1 MTRRGW
7 LLFSA
12 MCVLW
17 GIPYLLIKVAV
28 EELSPAVLVFCRT
41 AGAAA
46 LLLPIAAARGQLRPL
61 LAHWRPLVAFAA
73 VEMAVPWLLLAR
85 AEQSLSSSLTGLL
98 VAAVPM
104 VAALASRLL
113 GYDDRLDR
121 LRLLGLVVG
130 IAGVAVLLGLD
141 LGGELTAA
149 AAVAVVVLGYATGPL
164 IISHR
169 LSEVPALGVIAGS
182 LGLTAL
188 VYAPFAVAGWPS
200 HVPSA
205 KVVSSVVVLALAC
218 TVAAFLV
225 FFALIAEAGPQ
236 RALVITFVNP
246 AVAVTLGVVL
256 LGEHL
261 TAGLLVGFPL
271 ILVGC
276 VLATRRSAEVGAPAQ
291 ERVAEPGR
299 LSR

>member
-1 MTRRGW
+1 
-7 LLFSA
+7 
-12 MCVLW
+12 MCLLW

-28 EELSPAVLVFCRT
+28 AELSPAVLVFART
-41 AGAAA
+41 AAAAA
-46 LLLPIAAARGQLRPL
+46 LLLPVAASRGQLRPL
-61 LAHWRPLVAFAA
+61 LARWRPLVAFAA
-73 VEMAVPWLLLAR
+73 LELALPWLLLAR
-85 AEQSLSSSLTGLL
+85 AERSLSSSLTGLL

-113 GYDDRLDR
+113 GEQDRLDR
-121 LRLLGLVVG
+121 GRLFGLVVG
-130 IAGVAVLLGLD
+130 LAGVAVLLGLD
-141 LGGELTAA
+141 LGGEGLAA
-149 AAVAVVVLGYATGPL
+149 AEVAVVVIGYATGPL
-164 IISHR
+164 IITR
-169 LSEVPALGVIAGS
+169 YLQGVPALAVIAGS

-188 VYAPFAVAGWPS
+188 VYAPFAAASWPS
-200 HVPSA
+200 HLPSA
-205 KVVSSVVVLALAC
+205 KVVASVVVLTLAC

>member
-1 MTRRGW
+1 
-7 LLFSA
+7 

-46 LLLPIAAARGQLRPL
+46 LLLPIAAVRGQLRPL
-61 LAHWRPLVAFAA
+61 LAHWRAVVAFATL
-73 VEMAVPWLLLAR
+73 EMAVPWLLLAH
-85 AEQSLSSSLTGLL
+85 AERSLSSSLTGLL

-113 GYDDRLDR
+113 GDDDRLDR
-121 LRLLGLVVG
+121 LRLLGLFVG
-130 IAGVAVLLGLD
+130 LAGVAVLLGLD
-141 LGGELTAA
+141 LGGELAAA
-149 AAVAVVVLGYATGPL
+149 AAVAVVVVGYATGPL
-164 IISHR
+164 IISHQ

-188 VYAPFAVAGWPS
+188 VYAPFALASWPS
-200 HVPSA
+200 HLPSA

-218 TVAAFLV
+218 TVVAFLV

-246 AVAVTLGVVL
+246 AVAVGLGVVL

-276 VLATRRSAEVGAPAQ
+276 VLATRRSAGQ
-291 ERVAEPGR
+291 AEPVAVPG
-299 LSR
+299 

>member
-1 MTRRGW
+1 
-7 LLFSA
+7 

-46 LLLPIAAARGQLRPL
+46 LLLPIAAVRGQLRPL
-61 LAHWRPLVAFAA
+61 LAHWRAVVAFATL
-73 VEMAVPWLLLAR
+73 EMAVPWLLLAH
-85 AEQSLSSSLTGLL
+85 AERSLSSSLTGLL

-113 GYDDRLDR
+113 GDDDRLDR
-121 LRLLGLVVG
+121 LRLLGLFVG
-130 IAGVAVLLGLD
+130 LAGVAVLLGLD
-141 LGGELTAA
+141 LGGELAAA
-149 AAVAVVVLGYATGPL
+149 AAVAVVVVGYATGPL
-164 IISHR
+164 IISHQ

-188 VYAPFAVAGWPS
+188 VYAPFALASWPS
-200 HVPSA
+200 HLPSA

-218 TVAAFLV
+218 TVVAFLV

-246 AVAVTLGVVL
+246 AVAVGLGVVL

-276 VLATRRSAEVGAPAQ
+276 VLATRHSAGQ
-291 ERVAEPGR
+291 AEPVAVPG
-299 LSR
+299 

>member
-28 EELSPAVLVFCRT
+28 QELSPTVLVFART

-46 LLLPIAAARGQLRPL
+46 LLLPIAAVRGQLRPL

-73 VEMAVPWLLLAR
+73 VEMAVPWLLLAH
-85 AEQSLSSSLTGLL
+85 AERSLSSSLTGLL

-104 VAALASRLL
+104 VAALGSRLL
-113 GYDDRLDR
+113 GDDDRLDR

-130 IAGVAVLLGLD
+130 LAGVAVLLGLD
-141 LGGELTAA
+141 LGGELAAA

-169 LSEVPALGVIAGS
+169 LSDVPALGVIAGS

-200 HVPSA
+200 RVPSA
-205 KVVSSVVVLALAC
+205 KVLSSVAVLALAC

-276 VLATRRSAEVGAPAQ
+276 VLATRRSAGAGEP
-291 ERVAEPGR
+291 VAVPG
-299 LSR
+299 